1 MLKNLSGFT
10 AGEAD
15 ILRRAM
21 GKKKR
26 AELEKQKQGFIAGAV
41 KNGIKKDVAAGI
53 FLKIEPLQN
62 MVLIKVM
69 LQLMQ

>member
-1 MLKNLSGFT
+1 LSVFS

-26 AELEKQKQGFIAGAV
+26 AELEKQK
-41 KNGIKKDVAAGI
+41 
-53 FLKIEPLQN
+53 
-62 MVLIKVM
+62 
-69 LQLMQ
+69 